1 MEAGVK
7 YVKGAFL
14 PLREFRSLAD
24 ANRQLADWV
33 RDAAGQRC
41 HGTTRERPLVQFQAT
56 ERALLQPLPAVP
68 PVLAVWAQVKVHRD
82 THIQFA
88 QCLYSVPFRL
98 VGQTLWLKASDT
110 LVNLYRGH
118 DPVASHPRLTGPG
131 ARSTLPDHLP
141 PEALAWSLH
150 DAQWCLGQAERIGPG
165 CHALIHA
172 LFADRVLVH
181 LRAAQGVLRLENAYG
196 AARLDAACARALR
209 FGNPRYRTVKTILAK
224 GLDVVEGPE
233 LATPTPSTYLQGGRF
248 CRDAHTLFH

>member
-33 RDAAGQRC
+33 RDEAGPRC
-41 HGTTRERPLVQFQAT
+41 HGTTRERPLVQFLAT

-68 PVLAVWAQVKVHRD
+68 PVLAVWAQVTVHRD
-82 THIQFA
+82 THVQFA
-88 QCLYSVPFRL
+88 RCLYSVPFRP

-110 LVNLYRGH
+110 LVNLYRDH
-118 DPVASHPRLTGPG
+118 DPVASHPRLTCPG
-131 ARSTLPDHLP
+131 ARSTVPDHLP

-150 DAQWCLGQAERIGPG
+150 DARWCLGQAARIGPG

-172 LFADRVLVH
+172 LFADRVLVN
-181 LRAAQGVLRLENAYG
+181 LRAAQGVLRLEKAYG
-196 AARLDAACARALR
+196 AARLDAACARALAA
-209 FGNPRYRTVKTILAK
+209 GSARYRTVKTILAK
-224 GLDVVEGPE
+224 GLDQAPA
-233 LATPTPSTYLQGGRF
+233 LAVTPPPSSTYTQGGRF
-248 CRDAHTLFH
+248 CRDPYTLFH